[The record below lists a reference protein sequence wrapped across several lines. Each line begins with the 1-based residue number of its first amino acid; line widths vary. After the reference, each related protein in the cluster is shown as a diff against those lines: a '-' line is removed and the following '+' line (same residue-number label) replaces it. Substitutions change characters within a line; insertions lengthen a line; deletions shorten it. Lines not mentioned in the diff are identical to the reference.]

1 MSTHRPFEPFERT
14 TVSEKVRDDIHT
26 RIISGEFQPGSQL
39 PAERGL
45 AEQFGVARTS
55 VREAIQELIGL
66 GVIERRGNRSYVV
79 ERLPGSQLPD
89 LDGGKK
95 PMRTLLEARRVLEL
109 TLFELAAFRATSK
122 ERNEVSELAHRP
134 TPTSLEDFSLADR
147 EFHASIAGACGN
159 PVLVEVYGRVLDT
172 LVQADLSAE
181 LILGIEGDVDP
192 AEAIARAAAEH
203 RVIAEAFSASD
214 VATML
219 EAVEEHLG
227 PVQGRM
233 SLMSRLTRPQ
243 QPPDPRDA
251 GTVKH
256 TVGL

>member
-1 MSTHRPFEPFERT
+1 MSAHRPFEPFERT
-14 TVSEKVRDDIHT
+14 TVSERVRDDIHT

-66 GVIERRGNRSYVV
+66 GVIERRGNRSFVV
-79 ERLPGSQLPD
+79 ERLPGSQLPE
-89 LDGGKK
+89 LEGGKK

-109 TLFELAAFRATSK
+109 TLFELAASRATSK
-122 ERNEVSELAHRP
+122 ERNEVTELAHRP
-134 TPTSLEDFSLADR
+134 TPTSLEDFSVLDR

-159 PVLVEVYGRVLDT
+159 PVLVEVYGRVLES

-192 AEAIARAAAEH
+192 SAAIAHAAAEH
-203 RVIAEAFSASD
+203 RTIAEAFAASD
-214 VATML
+214 VAAML

-233 SLMSRLTRPQ
+233 GLIARLQRPQ
-243 QPPDPRDA
+243 QPPDRRDA
-251 GTVKH
+251 GTAKH

>member
-1 MSTHRPFEPFERT
+1 M
-14 TVSEKVRDDIHT
+14 SEKVRDDIHT

-79 ERLPGSQLPD
+79 ERLPGSKLPE
-89 LDGGKK
+89 LGGGQK
-95 PMRTLLEARRVLEL
+95 PLRMLLEARRVLEL
-109 TLFELAAFRATSK
+109 TLFELAAFRATLK
-122 ERNEVSELAHRP
+122 ERTEVTELAHRP
-134 TPTSLEDFSLADR
+134 TPTSIEDFSLADR

-159 PVLVEVYGRVLDT
+159 PVLVEVYGRVLEN
-172 LVQADLSAE
+172 LVQEDLSAE
-181 LILGIEGDVDP
+181 LILGIEENADP
-192 AEAIARAAAEH
+192 SEAITRAVAEH
-203 RVIAEAFSASD
+203 RAIAEAFAASD
-214 VATML
+214 AAAML

-233 SLMSRLTRPQ
+233 SLMSRMVRPQ
-243 QPPDPRDA
+243 QPTDRRDA
-251 GTVKH
+251 GTVPH